1 MSGGKKRKGKG
12 GQGSFKWGLLMGLA
26 ALSLAYWPI
35 NPHLKDPH
43 SFIHFIHSLFPFFK
57 GAMGYYLHHHYS
69 LRFAYRLNSERG
81 INNGGGN
88 NKAHAPAHL

>member
-43 SFIHFIHSLFPFFK
+43 SLRELWAIIYTTIIPFALPI
-57 GAMGYYLHHHYS
+57 G
-69 LRFAYRLNSERG
+69 
-81 INNGGGN
+81 
-88 NKAHAPAHL
+88 